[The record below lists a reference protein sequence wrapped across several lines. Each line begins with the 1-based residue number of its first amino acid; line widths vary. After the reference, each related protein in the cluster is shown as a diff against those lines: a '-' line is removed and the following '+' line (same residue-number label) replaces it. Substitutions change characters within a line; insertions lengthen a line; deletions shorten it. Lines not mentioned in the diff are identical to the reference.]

1 MAFPLTPG
9 IQRQGHHRN
18 HRKVRNLARW
28 LILSVAVA
36 AVGIVVAVEASQSP
50 PDCTTDAVAL
60 GIKASPTTIVNNQ
73 TVMFTVT
80 AANGPFP
87 ACDAGQITIQGFCPD
102 STGNPTIPSQLFNI
116 TTLAAGTPTFD
127 VGSFQCKVTVDTAVT
142 TATGSDVLNGV
153 LHNDPESDA
162 PISITQTASVTISAV
177 PPSQIPTLS
186 GPVMVL
192 LAVFLAIAGAVA
204 LSRKRAV

>member
-1 MAFPLTPG
+1 MIFRRLPG
-9 IQRQGHHRN
+9 ILREGYERN
-18 HRKVRNLARW
+18 HHGMRTLAMW
-28 LILSVAVA
+28 LILGVAVTA
-36 AVGIVVAVEASQSP
+36 LGIAVAVEASQSP
-50 PDCTTDAVAL
+50 PDCTTDAVSL
-60 GIKASPTTIVNNQ
+60 GIQVSPKTIINGQ
-73 TVMFTVT
+73 TVTFMVT
-80 AANGPFP
+80 LGNGPFP

-127 VGSFQCKVTVDTAVT
+127 VGSFQCKVTVDPVT

-153 LHNDPESDA
+153 LHNDPASDA
-162 PISITQTASVTISAV
+162 AISITQTASVSISAV

-186 GPVMVL
+186 GPVMAL
-192 LAVFLAIAGAVA
+192 LAVFLAVAGAVA

>member
-1 MAFPLTPG
+1 MVFRQLPG
-9 IQRQGHHRN
+9 ILRRGFHRTHHTTRT
-18 HRKVRNLARW
+18 LAMW
-28 LILSVAVA
+28 LILGAGVA
-36 AVGIVVAVEASQSP
+36 AIGIAVAVEASQSP
-50 PDCTTDAVAL
+50 PDCTTDGVAL
-60 GIKASPTTIVNNQ
+60 GIKASPTTIINNQ

-80 AANGPFP
+80 LGNAPFP

-102 STGNPTIPSQLFNI
+102 ATGNPTIPSQLFNI

-127 VGSFQCKVTVDTAVT
+127 VGSFQCKVTVDPVT

-153 LHNDPESDA
+153 LHNDPASDT
-162 PISITQTASVTISAV
+162 PISITQTATVSISAI

-192 LAVFLAIAGAVA
+192 LALFLAVAGAVA
-204 LSRKRAV
+204 LSRKRAI